1 MNERTPQKDN
11 KEHLSAINHKFDE
24 LEMLIY
30 EYLQHSKNQGGT
42 LGFCIG
48 GSLQK
53 IKDTRIAINS
63 MCGKLPPYIHE
74 KNFDF
79 T

>member
-1 MNERTPQKDN
+1 MNNKGIQKD
-11 KEHLSAINHKFDE
+11 KTELLYKINEKFDE
-24 LEMLIY
+24 LEILVY
-30 EYLQHSKNQGGT
+30 EYLQYSKNQGGT

-48 GSLQK
+48 ESLQI

-74 KNFDF
+74 KNSDF
-79 T
+79 R

>member
-1 MNERTPQKDN
+1 MNNKGTQKN
-11 KEHLSAINHKFDE
+11 KTEHLYKINEKFDE
-24 LEMLIY
+24 LEMLVY
-30 EYLQHSKNQGGT
+30 EYLQYSKIQGGT

-48 GSLQK
+48 ESLQK

-74 KNFDF
+74 KNSDF
-79 T
+79 S